1 MEKIIIKYLKLAIT
15 VYIIRFLAV
24 RLLFE
29 FSAIKKFLYTREI
42 LPGVKNW
49 NSKIKM
55 VYYSEIFSFIQSL
68 IIALYFMLFCY
79 FIPSIIINLHQKVLI
94 SFLLY
99 FAFTIVEKLRF
110 SIMLTNYPKSLLLLD
125 TFIYLFVGL
134 LQFMAMGFLYN

>member
-1 MEKIIIKYLKLAIT
+1 MEEILIKFLKLSLT
-15 VYIIRFLAV
+15 VYIIRFLGV

-29 FSAIKKFLYTREI
+29 FQAIKKFIYSREM
-42 LPGVKNW
+42 LPCVKNW

-79 FIPSIIINLHQKVLI
+79 FIPSIIINLNQKVFI

-99 FAFTIVEKLRF
+99 STFTIVEKLRF
-110 SIMLTNYPKSLLLLD
+110 SIMLTNYPKSLLLMD
-125 TFIYLFVGL
+125 AFIYLFISL
-134 LQFMAMGFLYN
+134 LQFVAMGFLYN

>member
-1 MEKIIIKYLKLAIT
+1 MEEIIIKYLKLSLT
-15 VYIIRFLAV
+15 VYIIRFLGM
-24 RLLFE
+24 RLFFE
-29 FSAIKKFLYTREI
+29 FKAVKKFLYTREI

-68 IIALYFMLFCY
+68 LTSLYFMLFCY
-79 FIPSIIINLHQKVLI
+79 FIPSIILNLTQKVAI

-99 FAFTIVEKLRF
+99 FAFTIAEKLRF
-110 SIMLTNYPKSLLLLD
+110 SIMLTNYPKSLLLMD
-125 TFIYLFVGL
+125 TFIYLFIGL